1 MEIRLL
7 GAVEAYADGVALPL
21 GGPRQR
27 AVLADLALHAGQLV
41 AAGRLIDDLWGGRPP
56 ISARHTLETYVSR
69 LRHVLNASGG
79 LLVTRPGGYLLDV
92 APGCVDACQFR
103 DLVARGSGARDH
115 GDVPAAV
122 TLLGSA
128 VKLWRGP
135 ALADVQDAPFAVLA
149 GQQLEEERLTASEKL
164 VEARLALGQHRE
176 LVPEL
181 EALIADSP
189 YREGFHAQLML
200 ALYRSG
206 RQAEALA
213 AFGRARDL
221 LAGELGIEPGRELR
235 RLHRAVL
242 LQAPELEP
250 DGGTAR
256 SAPRPVAA
264 PVSGPSDQRMPAP
277 GSLPARQPFPLGRR
291 RAWRWAAGGG
301 SAWPGRRNRRA
312 GPAADRAGPGRH
324 ADGRDR

>member
-1 MEIRLL
+1 MHVSS
-7 GAVEAYADGVALPL
+7 GTSSPAAAAL
-21 GGPRQR
+21 
-27 AVLADLALHAGQLV
+27 V
-41 AAGRLIDDLWGGRPP
+41 
-56 ISARHTLETYVSR
+56 
-69 LRHVLNASGG
+69 
-79 LLVTRPGGYLLDV
+79 
-92 APGCVDACQFR
+92 
-103 DLVARGSGARDH
+103 DH

-181 EALIADSP
+181 QALIADSP

-221 LAGELGIEPGRELR
+221 LAGELGIEPGRKLR

-264 PVSGPSDQRMPAP
+264 PVSGPSDQRLPAL

-291 RAWRWAAGGG
+291 RAWRWAAAAVALGLAAAIGVPVLLPTGQAPGGML
-301 SAWPGRRNRRA
+301 
-312 GPAADRAGPGRH
+312 
-324 ADGRDR
+324 DGRDR